1 MKKIVNSFFLILL
14 LISCSKDDGTQTPD
28 EILSDQNTISSF
40 SFNIN
45 SEIIEGNID
54 QNTKIITF
62 NVAGANLNSMI
73 PTIKFSDKA
82 SISPAQNVPQNFENE
97 VIYTVTAENGD
108 KAIYRVIVNNRSLE
122 NGSSILDFSVNIDN
136 QTVEGIIDESN
147 GLISFN
153 AGNFDKTA
161 LVPTI
166 TISENATVSSQSG
179 LQQNFE
185 NIITYTVTAENGNV
199 SEYKVIANKPAFD
212 QNGVW
217 TTGGQ
222 FTNNPVL
229 LYTNANLILF
239 GNFLTFD
246 RPNATLY
253 LFDGTDKFQLPLLS
267 DNVRSENGLII
278 EYNLYTKIPG
288 NIPDNANYKL
298 IYEVEGITTESQ
310 TSIDITS
317 INAPLPLN
325 LNQDLYHLNDV
336 LVISGE
342 NITDMIAIPANGSV
356 FLIENSNNYDYMV
369 NAERT
374 ESSITLDYS
383 TLFFAPKQK
392 VITLL
397 DSNTRRAGEAIIANF
412 E

>member
-1 MKKIVNSFFLILL
+1 MKNFINNFFLIVL
-14 LISCSKDDGTQTPD
+14 LISCSKDDGSQIPD

-40 SFNIN
+40 RLNIN
-45 SEIIEGNID
+45 SEVIEGSID

-62 NVAGANLNSMI
+62 NVVDANLISLI
-73 PTIKFSDKA
+73 PSIEFSDKA

-97 VIYTVTAENGD
+97 ITYTITAENGD
-108 KAIYRVIVNNRSLE
+108 KAIYRVIVNNRPLE
-122 NGSSILDFSVNIDN
+122 NGSSILTFSVNIDN
-136 QTVEGIIDESN
+136 QTVEGTVDESN
-147 GLISFN
+147 RTISFN

-161 LVPTI
+161 LIPTI
-166 TISENATVSSQSG
+166 TLSENSTVSPQSG

-185 NIITYTVTAENGNV
+185 NILTYTVTAENGNV
-199 SEYKVIANKPAFD
+199 SEYKVIANKPTFD

-229 LYTNANLILF
+229 LYTNANLRLF

-246 RPNATLY
+246 RPNTTLY
-253 LFDGTDKFQLPLLS
+253 LFDGTNKFQLPLLS
-267 DNVRSENGLII
+267 DDIRSENGLVI
-278 EYNLYTKIPG
+278 EYNLYTKIPD

-298 IYEVEGITTESQ
+298 IYEVEGIVTEAQ

-317 INAPLPLN
+317 INAPLPQN
-325 LNQDLYHLNDV
+325 LNQDLYRLNDV

-369 NAERT
+369 NTERT
-374 ESSITLDYS
+374 EASVTLDFS
-383 TLFFAPKQK
+383 TLFFAPKEK